1 MHNLSSRLAIK
12 GHGDRSRYALLK
24 RYGVK
29 TKFISASDP
38 TLGGEVPSGRSRR
51 QNPYVEEETSMGDV
65 QTQVRPAPLKAL
77 PCPVLLD
84 EFKTTQ

>member
-1 MHNLSSRLAIK
+1 
-12 GHGDRSRYALLK
+12 
-24 RYGVK
+24 
-29 TKFISASDP
+29 
-38 TLGGEVPSGRSRR
+38 
-51 QNPYVEEETSMGDV
+51 MGDV

>member
-38 TLGGEVPSGRSRR
+38 TLGAKFPAAETAVKTHMWRKKPLWATFKRRSGPRR
-51 QNPYVEEETSMGDV
+51 
-65 QTQVRPAPLKAL
+65 
-77 PCPVLLD
+77 
-84 EFKTTQ
+84 